1 MVLIRNHRP
10 DTSSTV
16 RGFFCFTMK
25 YTSLIDNVKS
35 LEWGLSIQEA
45 YLFSWVYSLPSWADK
60 VIIGT
65 DVFYFG
71 SKTKAIEDYPLL
83 TDKPDTVYRYY
94 KSLEQKGLILIKKI
108 DGKDYLALTEKSKTW
123 GSKSEQSENNPRLLG
138 KKSDL
143 NSEKNPTYTINSF
156 ISKLDDTDLKEISKE
171 ILPSDL
177 ENEKL
182 RLEVERLN
190 QALEEK
196 NKKDSTK
203 GGAGKPKKVSW
214 LDLKEMELPEFYN
227 DEEFR
232 ETWQSWC
239 DFKHSR
245 KETLTE
251 KGIELWFKK
260 LETLSSRD
268 MATSIQIVNESIAN
282 NWQGIFELKN
292 QKSNAKPISQK
303 PSTPY
308 GAVGGVNAQGRG
320 MFFAPIYDT
329 AESSTSDDRHEVE
342 GFYQSEL

>member
-1 MVLIRNHRP
+1 
-10 DTSSTV
+10 
-16 RGFFCFTMK
+16 MK
-25 YTSLIDNVKS
+25 KS
-35 LEWGLSIQEA
+35 FILHLDSLSILDEMT
-45 YLFSWVYSLPSWADK
+45 F
-60 VIIGT
+60 
-65 DVFYFG
+65 
-71 SKTKAIEDYPLL
+71 
-83 TDKPDTVYRYY
+83 
-94 KSLEQKGLILIKKI
+94 EQKGILFDAIYKYQQGEEVNLDFAMKMAFAPFKNQFI
-108 DGKDYLALTEKSKTW
+108 RDNDKYNEFKEK
-123 GSKSEQSENNPRLLG
+123 QSENG
-138 KKSDL
+138 KKGGRPPKDKPNLETQENPKNPSLLDETQKSLSVSDSVSD
-143 NSEKNPTYTINSF
+143 NVSVSEKE
-156 ISKLDDTDLKEISKE
+156 SKKDSLKEISKE
-171 ILPSDL
+171 IFPSDL

-182 RLEVERLN
+182 RLEIERLN

-203 GGAGKPKKVSW
+203 GGAAKTKKVSW

-232 ETWQSWC
+232 ETWESWC

-268 MATSIQIVNESIAN
+268 IATSIQIVNESIAN

-292 QKSNAKPISQK
+292 QKSNAKPINQK

-329 AESSTSDDRHEVE
+329 AESSTSDDRHEVT
-342 GFYQSEL
+342 GFYESEL